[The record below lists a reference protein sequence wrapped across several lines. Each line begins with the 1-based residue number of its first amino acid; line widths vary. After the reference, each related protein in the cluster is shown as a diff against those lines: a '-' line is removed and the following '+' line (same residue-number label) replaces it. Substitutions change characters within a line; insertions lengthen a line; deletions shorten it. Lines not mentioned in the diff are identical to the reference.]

1 MDRETEFFVYLI
13 ERYGA
18 ARGQTG
24 GQVLERLDAAG
35 LTDFVVSMYGLYHAE
50 RLQNAFEDLDDLF
63 AHGLPQ
69 TADTVP

>member
-1 MDRETEFFVYLI
+1 MMDKETEFFVYLI

-35 LTDFVVSMYGLYHAE
+35 LTDFVFSMYDLYHAE
-50 RLQNAFEDLDDLF
+50 RLQNAFDDLDELF
-63 AHGLPQ
+63 EHGLPPDLR
-69 TADTVP
+69 AD